1 MYQGNTKAKIHIGK
15 KALGLNDEDY
25 QAFLYGLTGK
35 TSSKDMSLQ
44 QQFIVIREM
53 AKRGAFKTQPLTDQQ
68 RACVAKWYELRRL
81 GEVNSKDKSSLNRYC
96 KKHFKKWNVSA
107 LGKAETDK
115 LFNMLEG
122 WIQKAREERGLVKV
136 TVVRG

>member
-1 MYQGNTKAKIHIGK
+1 MYQGNHKAKIHIGK
-15 KALGLNDEDY
+15 KALGLDEEDY

-35 TSSKDMSLQ
+35 TSSKDMTLQ
-44 QQFIVIREM
+44 QQLLVIREM
-53 AKRGAFKTQPLTDQQ
+53 AKRGAFKTKPLTGQQ

-96 KKHFKKWNVSA
+96 KNHFKKWNICD
-107 LGKAETDK
+107 LDRAETDK

-122 WIQKAREERGLVKV
+122 WIQKAREARGLVKV